1 MDSEIKVYG
10 KMVCATAFG
19 MLAQASQVVTSDGIT
34 SVQQKLDELEEQSTI
49 DYLTDQDILNI
60 FSDYKQS

>member
-34 SVQQKLDELEEQSTI
+34 SVQQKLDELEENGSQTDITWATDADI
-49 DYLTDQDILNI
+49 DSLFD
-60 FSDYKQS
+60 